1 MQQPL
6 KVSNEK
12 HKNDNLEKIPELRFP
27 EFNDKWNKQKLK
39 DLCDINKGNQLNKS
53 DMVDNGK
60 YYVLN
65 GGRKPSGFTN
75 SWNVKEN
82 TITISEGG
90 YCGYVVFNTTKF
102 YCGGHCYYLNRKT
115 SEFNSKYLYHYLKS
129 NESKIMRLGV
139 GSGIKNIQKADLK
152 NFKIN
157 YPSLDEQEKI
167 GTFLSLFDKK
177 IGLLEKKH
185 KDYKNFRTFFIKK
198 TFNNLNN
205 NWKEEKI
212 KNLGKF
218 QSGFGFKNKYQ
229 GYSNYEIPFFKVS
242 DLNNNIKYMNT
253 SQNTVN
259 IKMCN
264 EMKYTPIDKPSI
276 LIAKLGEAIYL
287 ERKRIID
294 KPYLIDNNLLSF
306 IPFNNINIEFIYY
319 LFLNFNFSR
328 FAQQT
333 AVPSLSPKD
342 IGDIK
347 CFIPNTFEEQEKIA
361 NIFISVDKKIELLN
375 NNLILLGNFKKGLLQ
390 KMFV

>member
-1 MQQPL
+1 MQ
-6 KVSNEK
+6 KK
-12 HKNDNLEKIPELRFP
+12 HKN
-27 EFNDKWNKQKLK
+27 
-39 DLCDINKGNQLNKS
+39 
-53 DMVDNGK
+53 
-60 YYVLN
+60 
-65 GGRKPSGFTN
+65 
-75 SWNVKEN
+75 
-82 TITISEGG
+82 
-90 YCGYVVFNTTKF
+90 
-102 YCGGHCYYLNRKT
+102 
-115 SEFNSKYLYHYLKS
+115 
-129 NESKIMRLGV
+129 
-139 GSGIKNIQKADLK
+139 
-152 NFKIN
+152 
-157 YPSLDEQEKI
+157 
-167 GTFLSLFDKK
+167 
-177 IGLLEKKH
+177 
-185 KDYKNFRTFFIKK
+185 YKNFRTFLLKK

-229 GYSNYEIPFFKVS
+229 GYSSYEIPFFKVS

-306 IPFNNINIEFIYY
+306 IPFDNINIEFIYY